1 MAAPGTAQ
9 FTFRGGTIFALQRVG
24 LKGIL
29 GDVDANSDIFPH
41 GRPSSWWRSSDHRA
55 VVRHL
60 HLLPGSWLGTEV
72 WRTSPRPTTE
82 AGQNRPPRLLE
93 KSLRGDQGQAM
104 HAHFVLAHPEPQSF
118 NAHLV
123 RSGSAALEA
132 EGWTTS
138 VSDLYAMGFDPC
150 ERPEHYRDRA
160 ALLRFDAQLEQRHA
174 SENGG
179 LPKAVTDELAILDRA
194 DLLVLQYPMW
204 WHLPPA
210 MLKGWFDRVLAYGA
224 AYTSKKRFER
234 GRFVGKRAMLSVTV
248 GTGRSTYEH
257 DGRSGDIN
265 LMLWPVN
272 FTLAYVGYDVVAP
285 YVAYGVEAGLRYSDP
300 AAVEGRLRTI
310 VADFRAALPR
320 IGRRDTIAFNRMEE
334 WGPDGRLAPG
344 APVHSPYIR
353 RRQQLEL
360 E

>member
-1 MAAPGTAQ
+1 
-9 FTFRGGTIFALQRVG
+9 
-24 LKGIL
+24 
-29 GDVDANSDIFPH
+29 
-41 GRPSSWWRSSDHRA
+41 
-55 VVRHL
+55 
-60 HLLPGSWLGTEV
+60 
-72 WRTSPRPTTE
+72 
-82 AGQNRPPRLLE
+82 
-93 KSLRGDQGQAM
+93 M

-160 ALLRFDAQLEQRHA
+160 TLQRFDAQLEQRHA

-179 LPKAVTDELAILDRA
+179 LPKTVTDELAILDRA

-234 GRFVGKRAMLSVTV
+234 GRIVGKRAMLSVTV
-248 GTGRSTYEH
+248 GTSRSTYEH

-272 FTLAYVGYDVVAP
+272 RIRCRRP
-285 YVAYGVEAGLRYSDP
+285 LRSIWCR
-300 AAVEGRLRTI
+300 G
-310 VADFRAALPR
+310 RAALLR
-320 IGRRDTIAFNRMEE
+320 LSSGR
-334 WGPDGRLAPG
+334 G
-344 APVHSPYIR
+344 AAEDDR
-353 RRQQLEL
+353 RRVSRHATAHRPARHDRVQPHGGVGAGRPPRAGRSGSFAVYPSKAATRVGVTALAHPSRL
-360 E
+360 GATRSNLTLGALL